1 MASSNN
7 DINVLN
13 MSPFTHHVAKD
24 DIHFVIN
31 YMNLFPGI
39 ICLLIASRSEVVFFM
54 QTIHDPHDEKCQ
66 HFIMM
71 QKTFQ
76 KSCQMSFWCLS
87 NFMGYYIKPL

>member
-13 MSPFTHHVAKD
+13 MSIVTHYILHVAKD

-31 YMNLFPGI
+31 CMNLYPSF
-39 ICLLIASRSEVVFFM
+39 ICLLIASKSKVVCFV
-54 QTIHDPHDEKCQ
+54 QTIHGPHDENCQ

-71 QKTFQ
+71 QKTLQ
-76 KSCQMSFWCLS
+76 KTC
-87 NFMGYYIKPL
+87 